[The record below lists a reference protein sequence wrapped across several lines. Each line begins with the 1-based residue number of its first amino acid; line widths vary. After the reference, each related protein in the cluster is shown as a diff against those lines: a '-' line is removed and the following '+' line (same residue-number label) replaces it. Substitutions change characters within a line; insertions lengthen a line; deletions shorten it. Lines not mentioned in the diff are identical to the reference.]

1 MNSFLSRRLET
12 SNPLALG
19 ESYKILNTYYSIF
32 FTLVIKFPI
41 DATFTTHTF
50 FIIILQKLSRRWVK
64 YRSWRIIYTPKFKF
78 LSCEASTKQLSQQDM
93 KRGWC
98 KEQCLA
104 PLKVCYNKSY
114 LFVWIQFSVAHKVPD
129 E

>member
-1 MNSFLSRRLET
+1 MGTLNSSLSRRLET

-50 FIIILQKLSRRWVK
+50 FIYHFSKTVKKVGEISKLK
-64 YRSWRIIYTPKFKF
+64 DYIYT
-78 LSCEASTKQLSQQDM
+78 Q
-93 KRGWC
+93 
-98 KEQCLA
+98 
-104 PLKVCYNKSY
+104 V
-114 LFVWIQFSVAHKVPD
+114 
-129 E
+129 